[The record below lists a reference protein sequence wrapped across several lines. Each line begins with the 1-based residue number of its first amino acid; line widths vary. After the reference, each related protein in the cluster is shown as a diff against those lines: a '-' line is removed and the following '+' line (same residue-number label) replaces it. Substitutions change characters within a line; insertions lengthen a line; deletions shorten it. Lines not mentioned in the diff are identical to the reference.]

1 MPFVEIHSISPGFL
15 ILALVFVL
23 LNAFFVAAEF
33 ALVKT
38 RSTHLEVLANQG
50 HPMAT
55 LAKHMVSNLDSY
67 LSATQLGI
75 TLASL
80 GLGWIGEP
88 AFAKLLEFPIHYL
101 QINLSDAALH
111 SVSLSLAF
119 LVISAL
125 HIILGELVPKTL
137 AIQYAEKI
145 CFIVAIPLQ
154 IFYILFFPFLWIL
167 NESSFLFLKM
177 FGFKRYRASRA
188 HSEEEIKL
196 ILEDS
201 VEQGK
206 MAPQKQ
212 HLLDNALDFSH
223 RKVAD
228 IMVPVAEIA
237 CFYLDKTVEE
247 NLEYAKES
255 GHTRFPLKES
265 QKGRFIGFVH
275 IKDVIWSLENKEMIN
290 LFDLKR
296 SLLFLNEN
304 LTIDRVL
311 KEFQRG
317 HVHMAAVSHS
327 TSLENKIIGFLTLE
341 DVIEELVGEINDEFD
356 LQNPNPQD

>member
-1 MPFVEIHSISPGFL
+1 
-15 ILALVFVL
+15 
-23 LNAFFVAAEF
+23 
-33 ALVKT
+33 
-38 RSTHLEVLANQG
+38 
-50 HPMAT
+50 
-55 LAKHMVSNLDSY
+55 
-67 LSATQLGI
+67 
-75 TLASL
+75 
-80 GLGWIGEP
+80 
-88 AFAKLLEFPIHYL
+88 
-101 QINLSDAALH
+101 
-111 SVSLSLAF
+111 
-119 LVISAL
+119 
-125 HIILGELVPKTL
+125 
-137 AIQYAEKI
+137 
-145 CFIVAIPLQ
+145 
-154 IFYILFFPFLWIL
+154 
-167 NESSFLFLKM
+167 
-177 FGFKRYRASRA
+177 
-188 HSEEEIKL
+188 
-196 ILEDS
+196 
-201 VEQGK
+201 